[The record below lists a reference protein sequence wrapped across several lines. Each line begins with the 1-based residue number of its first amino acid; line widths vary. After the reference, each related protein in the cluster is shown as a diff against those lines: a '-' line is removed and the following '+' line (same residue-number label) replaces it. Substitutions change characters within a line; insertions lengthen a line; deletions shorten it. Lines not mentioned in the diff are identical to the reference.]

1 MATGTIVVDAR
12 NPAQRRYIYSPYW
25 ISSGEI
31 KALDL
36 GSAETKVGI
45 LFSFPAAKYGSSII
59 LVEKVCVQVTEGFA
73 GGTITLEIG
82 SYTIETDIVTTGGAL
97 VEVDV
102 DHYMAHTTTG
112 TVASAANYFPLANS
126 DWLAARAAETWAVAS
141 TIIPADHDVPCV
153 GVEVT
158 SDGTMTAGKMRAHF
172 LITEMPIL

>member
-12 NPAQRRYIYSPYW
+12 NPAQRRYIYQPYW

-45 LFSFPAAKYGSSII
+45 LFSFPAAKYGSSVI
-59 LVEKVCVQVTEGFA
+59 LIEKMCFQITEGFA
-73 GGTITLEIG
+73 GGTITLELG
-82 SYTIETDIVTTGGAL
+82 TYTIATDIITTGGAL

-102 DHYMAHTTTG
+102 DYYFEHGTIGTG
-112 TVASAANYFPLANS
+112 ASTGYFFPAASA
-126 DWLAARAAETWAVAS
+126 WRTARAADTWGAAARI
-141 TIIPADHDVPCV
+141 TPADTNVPCI

-158 SDGTMTAGKMRAHF
+158 SNGTMTAGKARAHV
-172 LITEMPIL
+172 LISEMPII